1 MSGILEN
8 KRYEMIMSVELF
20 LLTCL
25 LTFRENCFDIGT
37 MTNCIEQNLQ
47 RLRESNWNRFHSAG
61 TMSVVRQD
69 SWHTQVETEIEKYM
83 KPPLPFWDVIVIFTE
98 NKVLLKK
105 GAEILQSVDCRK
117 LWSLFGDKKEA
128 ITSGVVLD
136 GTQYEV
142 HRLVASLIIK
152 VE

>member
-1 MSGILEN
+1 VLIAGWW
-8 KRYEMIMSVELF
+8 
-20 LLTCL
+20 C
-25 LTFRENCFDIGT
+25 
-37 MTNCIEQNLQ
+37 
-47 RLRESNWNRFHSAG
+47 RLCRLSSLMCH
-61 TMSVVRQD
+61 D
-69 SWHTQVETEIEKYM
+69 
-83 KPPLPFWDVIVIFTE
+83 
-98 NKVLLKK
+98 
-105 GAEILQSVDCRK
+105 RK